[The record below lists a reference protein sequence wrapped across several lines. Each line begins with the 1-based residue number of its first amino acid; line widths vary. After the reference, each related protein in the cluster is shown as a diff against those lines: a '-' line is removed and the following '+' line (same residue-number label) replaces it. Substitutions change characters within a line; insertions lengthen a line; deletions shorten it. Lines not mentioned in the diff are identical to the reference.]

1 MMSASIVALNFA
13 FGLMFTVIGILG
25 QSVGTAVFPTLST
38 LSAQKDPADFRK
50 TLSGALSSVLFLS
63 IPAGIGMAVA
73 ARPIVALL
81 LEHGKWTS
89 ANTAGTAWALALFSI
104 GLVGHTVLEI
114 LVRAFYALHDTWTP
128 VKVGTA
134 AMLLNIVF
142 SLVLIRVMG
151 YPDSTNFAY
160 GPFGGLALAMSL
172 ATGIETTTL
181 WIILRRRIGG
191 IDERRVLG
199 GALRTLIAAGV
210 MAAAV
215 ALFLIALPDLP
226 ALIQVPVVVAVGGA
240 IFWGVAMKLDVEQA
254 DLIPRLILRRLGR

>member
-1 MMSASIVALNFA
+1 
-13 FGLMFTVIGILG
+13 
-25 QSVGTAVFPTLST
+25 
-38 LSAQKDPADFRK
+38 
-50 TLSGALSSVLFLS
+50 
-63 IPAGIGMAVA
+63 
-73 ARPIVALL
+73 
-81 LEHGKWTS
+81 
-89 ANTAGTAWALALFSI
+89 
-104 GLVGHTVLEI
+104 
-114 LVRAFYALHDTWTP
+114 
-128 VKVGTA
+128 
-134 AMLLNIVF
+134 
-142 SLVLIRVMG
+142 VLIRVMG

-191 IDERRVLG
+191 LDERRVLG

-226 ALIQVPVVVAVGGA
+226 ALIQVPVIVAVGGA

-254 DLIPRLILRRLGR
+254 DQIPRLILRRLGR